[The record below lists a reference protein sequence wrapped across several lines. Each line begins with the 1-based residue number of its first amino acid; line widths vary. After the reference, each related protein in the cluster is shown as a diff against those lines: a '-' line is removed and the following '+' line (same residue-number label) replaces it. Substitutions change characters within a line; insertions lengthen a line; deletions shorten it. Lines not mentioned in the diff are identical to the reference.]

1 MLLCIEKMD
10 KCQINIPLPQMK
22 FILFNSS
29 RQTHC
34 KEITKANAQRVQKF
48 MKSKKYHCEVI
59 WS

>member
-1 MLLCIEKMD
+1 ME

-22 FILFNSS
+22 SILFNSS

-34 KEITKANAQRVQKF
+34 REITKADAQRVQKF
-48 MKSKKYHCEVI
+48 MKLKKYHCEVI

>member
-1 MLLCIEKMD
+1 ME

-22 FILFNSS
+22 SILFNSS

-34 KEITKANAQRVQKF
+34 REITKADAQCVQKL

-59 WS
+59 